1 MRFPKAVSIRTL
13 HLPCGI
19 PALAL
24 LLFVLAA
31 SAPRAAVAQMLPPA
45 GGQAMTSYR
54 LGPKDQIAIKVYE
67 VPELNVEVRVAENGK
82 VNLPLIGEVPAEGL
96 TEAGFAQQL
105 KALLEAKYVNRATVS
120 VEVREAR
127 SRPILVVGA
136 VRTPGNLA
144 FPGRW
149 TLIEALAAAG
159 GLSAE
164 HADTL
169 YVLRRA
175 ENGLSDQVAI
185 RIEDL
190 FVRGDPRANIP
201 IFAND
206 LINVPVTVEVTVFCL
221 GEVLTPG
228 AIQFKSTDRITV
240 LSVIARA
247 GGLTDRASKKMAIK
261 RRKGES
267 LQEEVEVDYKKI
279 LAGKEPDLSL
289 ADGDVL
295 VIKESLL

>member
-1 MRFPKAVSIRTL
+1 MASPHAPLALPSRRTHALLAALVLMGLAV
-13 HLPCGI
+13 
-19 PALAL
+19 ALAL
-24 LLFVLAA
+24 EAPAPAPAQVL
-31 SAPRAAVAQMLPPA
+31 PA
-45 GGQAMTSYR
+45 GTTVSYR

-96 TEAGFAQQL
+96 TETGFAQQL
-105 KALLEAKYVNRATVS
+105 KVLLEAKYVNRATVS

>member
-1 MRFPKAVSIRTL
+1 MWFPTVLSALVRGPSGRFRRGVS
-13 HLPCGI
+13 C
-19 PALAL
+19 L
-24 LLFVLAA
+24 LLVAA
-31 SAPRAAVAQMLPPA
+31 TAAAVAARLPAQVLPPGTSA
-45 GGQAMTSYR
+45 SYR

-96 TEAGFAQQL
+96 TESGFAQQL
-105 KALLEAKYVNRATVS
+105 KELLEAKYVNRATVS

-159 GLSAE
+159 GLS
-164 HADTL
+164 DTHGDSL

-185 RIEDL
+185 RVDDL
-190 FVRGDPRANIP
+190 LVRGDPRANIP

-267 LQEEVEVDYKKI
+267 LEEEVQVDYKKI
-279 LAGKEPDLSL
+279 LAGKEPDLAL

>member
-1 MRFPKAVSIRTL
+1 MRFPKAL
-13 HLPCGI
+13 A
-19 PALAL
+19 ALAPGL
-24 LLFVLAA
+24 LASLLGIAAPLSTAGPAAAQVLPA
-31 SAPRAAVAQMLPPA
+31 A
-45 GGQAMTSYR
+45 GGTVSYR

-67 VPELNVEVRVAENGK
+67 VPELNVEVRVAENGQ

-105 KALLEAKYVNRATVS
+105 KELLEAKYVNRATVS

-159 GLSAE
+159 GLSDS

-228 AIQFKSTDRITV
+228 AIRFKSTDRITV

-247 GGLTDRASKKMAIK
+247 GGLTDRASKRMSIK

-267 LQEEVEVDYKKI
+267 LQEEVEVDYRKI

>member
-1 MRFPKAVSIRTL
+1 MVSPQAPPAPKRRIPGAFLAV
-13 HLPCGI
+13 
-19 PALAL
+19 LAL
-24 LLFVLAA
+24 MGLALGA
-31 SAPRAAVAQMLPPA
+31 SAAAQVLPA
-45 GGQAMTSYR
+45 GTTVSYH

-105 KALLEAKYVNRATVS
+105 KELLEAKYVNRATVS

-228 AIQFKSTDRITV
+228 AIKFKSTDRITV

-267 LQEEVEVDYKKI
+267 LQEEVEVDYKRI
-279 LAGKEPDLSL
+279 LAGKEPDLTL

>member
-1 MRFPKAVSIRTL
+1 MLFPKAPR
-13 HLPCGI
+13 
-19 PALAL
+19 ALVLGLSL
-24 LLFVLAA
+24 LLLTAAAARAQVLPA
-31 SAPRAAVAQMLPPA
+31 A
-45 GGQAMTSYR
+45 GGTSYR

-96 TEAGFAQQL
+96 TDAGFARQL
-105 KALLEAKYVNRATVS
+105 KELLEAKYVNRATVS

-159 GLSAE
+159 GLSDSHGDA
-164 HADTL
+164 L

-175 ENGLSDQVAI
+175 ENGLSDQVTI

-190 FVRGDPRANIP
+190 FVHGDPRANIP

-206 LINVPVTVEVTVFCL
+206 LINVPVTVAVTVFCL

-267 LQEEVEVDYKKI
+267 LQEEVQVDYKKI
-279 LAGKEPDLSL
+279 LSGKEPDLAL

>member
-1 MRFPKAVSIRTL
+1 
-13 HLPCGI
+13 
-19 PALAL
+19 
-24 LLFVLAA
+24 
-31 SAPRAAVAQMLPPA
+31 MLPV
-45 GGQAMTSYR
+45 GTTVSYR

-105 KALLEAKYVNRATVS
+105 KELLEAKYVNRATVS

>member
-1 MRFPKAVSIRTL
+1 MRFPKA
-13 HLPCGI
+13 PA
-19 PALAL
+19 ALAPGLSTGLLGGL
-24 LLFVLAA
+24 LLWVVSLGTAG
-31 SAPRAAVAQMLPPA
+31 PAVAQVLPAA
-45 GGQAMTSYR
+45 GEAVSYR

-159 GLSAE
+159 GLSDS

-228 AIQFKSTDRITV
+228 AISFKSTDRITV

-247 GGLTDRASKKMAIK
+247 GGLTDRASKKMSIK

-279 LAGKEPDLSL
+279 LAGKEPDLTL

>member
-1 MRFPKAVSIRTL
+1 MAFPSGSLARTPRSVGTL
-13 HLPCGI
+13 LLGLF
-19 PALAL
+19 LAL
-24 LLFVLAA
+24 GASGAAGAQVL
-31 SAPRAAVAQMLPPA
+31 PA
-45 GGQAMTSYR
+45 GTTVSYR

-82 VNLPLIGEVPAEGL
+82 VNLPLIGEVAAEGM
-96 TEAGFAQQL
+96 TEAVFAQQL
-105 KALLEAKYVNRATVS
+105 KQLLEAKYVNRATVS

-159 GLSAE
+159 GLSGE

-267 LQEEVEVDYKKI
+267 LQEEVEVDYKRI
-279 LAGKEPDLSL
+279 LAGKEPDLTL

>member
-1 MRFPKAVSIRTL
+1 MPVPQAHPALHSRTL
-13 HLPCGI
+13 RGFLVV
-19 PALAL
+19 LAL
-24 LLFVLAA
+24 LFGVGPAAESQVL
-31 SAPRAAVAQMLPPA
+31 PA
-45 GGQAMTSYR
+45 GETVSYR

-96 TEAGFAQQL
+96 TEGGFAQQL
-105 KALLEAKYVNRATVS
+105 KELLEAKYVNRATVS

-206 LINVPVTVEVTVFCL
+206 LINVPVTVEVTVFC
-221 GEVLTPG
+221 
-228 AIQFKSTDRITV
+228 KSTDRITV

-267 LQEEVEVDYKKI
+267 LQDEVEVDYKKI

>member
-1 MRFPKAVSIRTL
+1 M
-13 HLPCGI
+13 
-19 PALAL
+19 
-24 LLFVLAA
+24 
-31 SAPRAAVAQMLPPA
+31 
-45 GGQAMTSYR
+45 
-54 LGPKDQIAIKVYE
+54 
-67 VPELNVEVRVAENGK
+67 
-82 VNLPLIGEVPAEGL
+82 
-96 TEAGFAQQL
+96 
-105 KALLEAKYVNRATVS
+105 
-120 VEVREAR
+120 EVREAR

-159 GLSAE
+159 GLSDA
-164 HADTL
+164 HGDAL

-228 AIQFKSTDRITV
+228 AIKFKSTERITV

-267 LQEEVEVDYKKI
+267 LQEQVDVDYKKI
-279 LAGKEPDLSL
+279 LAGKEPDLAL